1 MKPYEARAFMY
12 IFFTEVNMKQKNETP
27 SEIDVKGQILV
38 IQDKIDEELSKPEC
52 EIDMTVVDTYFKQI
66 RELDGG
72 VYEKSEEEI
81 SEELKNIYKKANTN
95 KKKTI
100 LWYLNTTGTRVAAIF
115 IVIGVFLGFS
125 VGVYAVR
132 KPIVE
137 FFLNVK
143 EKFSEVFFEQEAIDN
158 APDTIETVYTLGY
171 VPEGYELVD
180 TQTYKKYTKSVWKD
194 QNEEEIILNQQCIG
208 TSQKLDNENNDF
220 VIFYINTAKVVMR
233 EKFHQKEFYWNN
245 DNYTFMLSVPIII
258 SDQESTKIIESII
271 NSN

>member
-81 SEELKNIYKKANTN
+81 SAELKNIYKKANTN

-100 LWYLNTTGTRVAAIF
+100 LWYLNTTGKRVAAIF

-143 EKFSEVFFEQEAIDN
+143 EKFSEVFFEQKAIDN

-171 VPEGYELVD
+171 VPEGYELIERKIEE
-180 TQTYKKYTKSVWKD
+180 TYVMEIWSASNNQEIVFEQSCLNYDKKNIDS
-194 QNEEEIILNQQCIG
+194 EIRHC
-208 TSQKLDNENNDF
+208 
-220 VIFYINTAKVVMR
+220 
-233 EKFHQKEFYWNN
+233 EKFCVKRN
-245 DNYTFMLSVPIII
+245 PIRRRPWIG
-258 SDQESTKIIESII
+258 QIERFS
-271 NSN
+271 S